1 MERVKTSDCPI
12 KEAGSKGDTS
22 KKKIYSY
29 RQCLFFNFMKFILG
43 VKKNMTQVFDEKGNV
58 CPVTVLEAGPIVV
71 TQIKTKATDGYDA
84 VQVGF
89 GEKKE
94 KNINKSIKGH
104 VKGLGNFRYLKEFR
118 ITEATDLKV
127 GDKIDLSNF
136 AEGDIMTV
144 SSISKGKG
152 FQGVIKRHGFKGQ
165 PRTHG
170 QKHSER
176 APGSISG
183 GTREGGRV
191 PKKMRMAGRTGSD
204 FVTISG
210 LKVIQID
217 KEANELYILG
227 AVAGRRGTLVELVG

>member
-1 MERVKTSDCPI
+1 
-12 KEAGSKGDTS
+12 
-22 KKKIYSY
+22 
-29 RQCLFFNFMKFILG
+29 MKFILG
-43 VKKNMTQVFDEKGNV
+43 VKKNMTQVFDDKGNV
-58 CPVTVLEAGPIVV
+58 VPVTVLEAGPIVI
-71 TQIKTKATDGYDA
+71 TQIKTIATDGYNA

-89 GEKKE
+89 GTKKE
-94 KNINKSIKGH
+94 KNISKAVKGH
-104 VKGLGNFRYLKEFR
+104 VKGLGNFRFIKEFR
-118 ITEATDLKV
+118 IENEKDMANLKV
-127 GDKIDLSNF
+127 GDKIDLNNF
-136 AEGDIMTV
+136 KEGDKITV

-204 FVTISG
+204 KVTISG
-210 LKVIQID
+210 LKVVQINP
-217 KEANELYILG
+217 EANELLVSG
-227 AVAGRRGTLVELVG
+227 AMAGRRGTLIEIIG